1 MLPNNGYVSVV
12 YTRYIFTRQRLI
24 KTHSHVFQRLL
35 VYITLVHLLLI
46 FSWPVKKP
54 KTVSRVLQKCK

>member
-1 MLPNNGYVSVV
+1 MLPKNGYVSVI
-12 YTRYIFTRQRLI
+12 YTRYIFTRQQMI

-35 VYITLVHLLLI
+35 VYFTLVNLLLM

-54 KTVSRVLQKCK
+54 ETVSTVPHKCK